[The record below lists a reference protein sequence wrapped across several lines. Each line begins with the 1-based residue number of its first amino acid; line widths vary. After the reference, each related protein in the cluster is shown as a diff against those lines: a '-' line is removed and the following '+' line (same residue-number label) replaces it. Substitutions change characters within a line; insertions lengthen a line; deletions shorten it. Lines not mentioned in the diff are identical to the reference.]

1 MFDGPP
7 HEFSFHRD
15 NIKHCESGNKKK
27 YVVGWPIVSRL
38 WPVKTCMIL
47 SKEEVLIF
55 KDTRFQLQQKE
66 ALSLCQRLSTIATL
80 PIFPCATEFG
90 CLPNFQVVEGSV
102 SQSNNNHDESQKQMR
117 ES

>member
-7 HEFSFHRD
+7 HEFSFYRD

-38 WPVKTCMIL
+38 WPVKTCIIL

-66 ALSLCQRLSTIATL
+66 ALSLY
-80 PIFPCATEFG
+80 
-90 CLPNFQVVEGSV
+90 V
-102 SQSNNNHDESQKQMR
+102 SKAINNCNTTNISMCYR
-117 ES
+117 IWMPT